1 MMRLS
6 ASTIRQIVPALSLAV
21 LLAAVFYIQPR
32 AMGYV
37 GLNLLFNLAV
47 PIALATVAQMMIMA
61 VNDLDLSMG
70 TFVSFAACVT
80 ATFLQSDPLIGV
92 LILAGAIAT
101 YALLG
106 VVIHLRE
113 LPSIVVTLGMSFVW
127 GGLAVLILPAPGGT
141 APEWVRWLMT
151 SKPPFVPM
159 AIVASVVIAV
169 IAHFVVMRSTFGVL
183 VRGVGGNARS
193 VERAGWSVLAI
204 RAGAYAAAGFLAVLS
219 GILLVG
225 LTTSADANIALR
237 YTLLSIAGVILG
249 GGEFV
254 GGRVSPVGAVI
265 GALTLALAGS
275 FLSFLRISPDWQI
288 GAQGAILI
296 IVLGLR
302 LLLNRSEKREKRA

>member
-1 MMRLS
+1 MNRIS

-32 AMGYV
+32 AMSYV

-70 TFVSFAACVT
+70 TFVSFAACVA
-80 ATFLQSDPLIGV
+80 ATFLQSDPLLGT
-92 LILAGAIAT
+92 LILLGAIAT
-101 YALLG
+101 YAALG
-106 VVIHLRE
+106 VVIHVRE

-141 APEWVRWLMT
+141 APEWARWLMT
-151 SKPPFVPM
+151 SKPPLVPM
-159 AIVASVVIAV
+159 AIVASAIIAV

-193 VERAGWSVLAI
+193 VERSGWSVLAI
-204 RAGAYAAAGFLAVLS
+204 RAGAYATAGFLAVLA
-219 GILLVG
+219 GIMLVG

-296 IVLGLR
+296 VVLGLR
-302 LLLNRSEKREKRA
+302 LLLNRTEKREKHA